1 VVSAAWVAGRL
12 SPYGR
17 WVKTAAIAAAAA
29 GMVSTGALVEHW
41 RMGRK
46 LAQQAEANTQQR
58 LREVTQLTAEQ
69 QDREAKNAAAIL
81 AAHSALKAQRAINA
95 TLAAQLA
102 GAQGSHSPGAQ
113 GSRIRLPPATAAG
126 GILGGIPQMN
136 NAFPRA
142 LLEPPHRAPVAVR
155 PICS

>member
-29 GMVSTGALVEHW
+29 GMVSAGALVEHW

-102 GAQGSHSPGAQ
+102 ALAPKGPEFACRQ
-113 GSRIRLPPATAAG
+113 LPLPEEY
-126 GILGGIPQMN
+126 
-136 NAFPRA
+136 
-142 LLEPPHRAPVAVR
+142 LEEFRK
-155 PICS
+155 